1 MCTMIDK
8 FDEHD
13 GPVRGVDFHQQQ
25 PLFVTGGDDYKVT
38 KIHCLTT
45 NQACLLD
52 TCIKGLIPFLGDLCL
67 KRKGKVGWFERLHIR
82 IRQEP
87 KKNL

>member
-1 MCTMIDK
+1 MIKHQQLYTMVRFLFIFPSLHNGCVQLWDYRMCTMIDK

-38 KIHCLTT
+38 KIHCS
-45 NQACLLD
+45 
-52 TCIKGLIPFLGDLCL
+52 GLVFWTLA
-67 KRKGKVGWFERLHIR
+67 
-82 IRQEP
+82 
-87 KKNL
+87 